1 LWFYRICAG
10 FISYSYYIKI
20 MELDERVRTI
30 ELEMASHEAQCEERW
45 KTTFNRLQDIDESL
59 QRIESRVMAGG
70 GAIILFML
78 GLLATHWMS

>member
-1 LWFYRICAG
+1 
-10 FISYSYYIKI
+10 

-78 GLLATHWMS
+78 GLLASFWMP

>member
-1 LWFYRICAG
+1 
-10 FISYSYYIKI
+10 

-59 QRIESRVMAGG
+59 QRIESSVMAGG

-78 GLLATHWMS
+78 GLLASHWMP